1 MAERSDH
8 TYKHEDSSKGLE
20 PDFRTSDT
28 PRPEVTTRCLS
39 ASVAGESRVSVAGS
53 VWFSPPAE
61 HVTSQEGA
69 QRLLPKGRPVFDK
82 WPEKKKNNFMLLNLT
97 YGGVLVFEESIIQ

>member
-1 MAERSDH
+1 MAKRNDH

-20 PDFRTSDT
+20 PDFRISDT
-28 PRPEVTTRCLS
+28 PRPEFTTRCLS
-39 ASVAGESRVSVAGS
+39 ASIAGESKVSVAGS

-61 HVTSQEGA
+61 HFTSQEGV
-69 QRLLPKGRPVFDK
+69 QWLLLKGRPVFDK

-97 YGGVLVFEESIIQ
+97 CGGVLVFEESIIQ